1 MQPAPAV
8 SFDCA
13 DDGRWRAVRV
23 VLPALAAFVTALW
36 AAAWSG
42 WPGGLAAGVAAV
54 VAAAVGGWRWRR
66 TADEPP
72 MRLAWDC
79 QHWRLHGAAGPA
91 SEPLEL
97 RVAIAVGDWML
108 LRLRPE
114 ARARGSV
121 WRASRSRWL
130 AVHGVD
136 GAARAAL
143 VAAPVRRRPGGADPW
158 LTGG

>member
-8 SFDCA
+8 SFHCA
-13 DDGRWRAVRV
+13 DGGRWRALRV
-23 VLPALAAFVTALW
+23 VLPALATFVTALW
-36 AAAWSG
+36 ASAWSG

-54 VAAAVGGWRWRR
+54 VAAAVGGWRWHR
-66 TADEPP
+66 TAAEPP
-72 MRLAWDC
+72 VWLTWDC
-79 QHWRLHGAAGPA
+79 QHWRLHGVAGPA

-97 RVAIAVGDWML
+97 RVAIAVDEWML

-114 ARARGSV
+114 ARARVSA
-121 WRASRSRWL
+121 WRAPRSRWL

-143 VAAPVRRRPGGADPW
+143 VAAPTPRRPGGSDRW